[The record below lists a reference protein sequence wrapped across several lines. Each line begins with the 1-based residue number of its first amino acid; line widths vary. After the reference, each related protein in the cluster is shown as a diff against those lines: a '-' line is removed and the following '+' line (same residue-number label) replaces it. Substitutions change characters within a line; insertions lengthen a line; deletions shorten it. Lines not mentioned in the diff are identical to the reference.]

1 MKYFFIITWMASVLC
16 YGAENTTT
24 TELVRPIIEASGKP
38 LPDFVSAATAIEVP
52 PLPLPKNTGAASPIE
67 VVSAIVWKRLST
79 VDVVVT
85 PANKAEKLEVLQ
97 SMGKLRAWLLKHDA
111 YANLFFAAYIEES
124 VSMSTLAALSDGN
137 INVEEAKQLVAS
149 LAPNVTMD
157 AMIAAVQRCAP
168 QSSVLRQIKDAGAG
182 KAALLTIS
190 DRLAGELNEQ
200 VDTRI
205 TNLTEQERPAS
216 LAFYV
221 ALSSS
226 TTRMAAILIDL
237 AAKGGDLNLLEGK
250 VAGEIKRL
258 MPEVIGNIDPASGMK
273 IEAAMFGGLMQNVRK
288 WKSRH

>member
-16 YGAENTTT
+16 CGAENTTT
-24 TELVRPIIEASGKP
+24 TELLRPIIEASGKSF
-38 LPDFVSAATAIEVP
+38 PDFVSATTAIEVP
-52 PLPLPKNTGAASPIE
+52 PLPLPKNTGAASPID

-258 MPEVIGNIDPASGMK
+258 MPEVIGNVDPASGMK